1 VASRSSW
8 LADASPRLTAR
19 PHSLNVERLHDLKIE
34 AAYISDWRALV
45 ATGGHGK
52 TQFAVQAQ
60 YLIDQFS
67 SVELVICAGATG
79 SLAPELSVGDVVVGT
94 ETVEHDYRQLFT
106 TRPLPRFSGH
116 GPSIDALRRSAQ
128 GVGGFRV
135 AFDVIA
141 SGDED
146 VVTSERAQAIRE
158 RTGAAC
164 VAWEGSGAA
173 RAALF
178 NGIGSL
184 EIRAVTDAADKE
196 APQRFEVNLP
206 IAMANLA
213 SLLGLCLGR
222 GETVSVLSGK
232 KSWIDRGLRR
242 YSSSHCGF
250 GTGDLLCAVTKRS
263 EDLVGFGVRRSTKE
277 RIDVFPDDLSV
288 SGDFEKASEGSFV
301 D

>member
-1 VASRSSW
+1 MRAA
-8 LADASPRLTAR
+8 LEPRLLVLCPLAR
-19 PHSLNVERLHDLKIE
+19 EWSFLVSTFESSIQVERLHNLKIK
-34 AAYISDWRALV
+34 AAYISDWHALV

-60 YLIDQFS
+60 YLIGQFPS
-67 SVELVICAGATG
+67 SELVICAGAAG
-79 SLAPELSVGDVVVGT
+79 SLSSQLSVGDVVIGT
-94 ETVEHDYRQLFT
+94 ETVEHDYRQLFAS
-106 TRPLPRFSGH
+106 RPLPRFPGH

-128 GVGGFRV
+128 DVSGFQV

-146 VVTSERAQAIRE
+146 VVASERAKAIRDQ
-158 RTGAAC
+158 TGAVC

-196 APQRFEVNLP
+196 APQRFDANLP

-213 SLLGLCLGR
+213 NLLRLWM
-222 GETVSVLSGK
+222 E
-232 KSWIDRGLRR
+232 
-242 YSSSHCGF
+242 
-250 GTGDLLCAVTKRS
+250 
-263 EDLVGFGVRRSTKE
+263 
-277 RIDVFPDDLSV
+277 
-288 SGDFEKASEGSFV
+288 
-301 D
+301 